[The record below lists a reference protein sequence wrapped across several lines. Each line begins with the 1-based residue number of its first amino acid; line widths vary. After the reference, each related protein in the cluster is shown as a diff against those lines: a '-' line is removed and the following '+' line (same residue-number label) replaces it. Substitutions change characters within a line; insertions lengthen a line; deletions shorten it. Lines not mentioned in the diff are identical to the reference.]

1 MKDILVAGKYM
12 QKNTDGSQHSLHMR
26 DIQMYAVKIC
36 LVRGEETGVLS
47 DLKIKWK
54 FSLYQQ
60 WIELI
65 GEHNRR
71 LLAVYG
77 KKNLG
82 ANLTKGVK

>member
-47 DLKIKWK
+47 DLKIK
-54 FSLYQQ
+54 
-60 WIELI
+60 
-65 GEHNRR
+65 
-71 LLAVYG
+71 
-77 KKNLG
+77 
-82 ANLTKGVK
+82 